1 MAAAAPGSLSENSCT
16 LIPGLPGLRRYPG
29 KSTHLSTP
37 VRKMDAEHVEA
48 MWSLPACGVLRAGP
62 IADGIIVRVRR
73 PGRGGLTRLAVAPP
87 ADRRGPRH
95 AFAPPRVARA
105 AQPKADR
112 AVNTGQR

>member
-1 MAAAAPGSLSENSCT
+1 
-16 LIPGLPGLRRYPG
+16 
-29 KSTHLSTP
+29 
-37 VRKMDAEHVEA
+37 VRKLDAEHMEA
-48 MWSLPACGVLRAGP
+48 MWSLPACGVLRAGL
-62 IADGIIVRVRR
+62 IAAGIIVRVRR